1 MGQFNCGS
9 DEEITSVVS
18 FSMTVEGQKKPFFC
32 LGTYFY
38 KAEENEP
45 SAGRILIFTAYT
57 TTTQSKSSSLELSM
71 LTFAD
76 VKGCVY
82 SLKVVEDKIV
92 AAVNSSV
99 SKTVQHIDNSL
110 SSDFS
115 DYPFPT

>member
-1 MGQFNCGS
+1 
-9 DEEITSVVS
+9 
-18 FSMTVEGQKKPFFC
+18 MTVEGQKKPFFC
-32 LGTYFY
+32 LGTVVY

-45 SAGRILIFTAYT
+45 TAGRLLIFTAYT
-57 TTTQSKSSSLELSM
+57 STTQSKSSALELSM

-99 SKTVQHIDNSL
+99 SEVLQLI
-110 SSDFS
+110 
-115 DYPFPT
+115 